1 VTSLNNLEAE
11 TLFAVIVV
19 LTLFGFLLY
28 LAVVA
33 LKRFLIPWHDSAID
47 NTRAST

>member
-1 VTSLNNLEAE
+1 MIL
-11 TLFAVIVV
+11 V

-47 NTRAST
+47 TRGRARDSAPGQTTGPTGG